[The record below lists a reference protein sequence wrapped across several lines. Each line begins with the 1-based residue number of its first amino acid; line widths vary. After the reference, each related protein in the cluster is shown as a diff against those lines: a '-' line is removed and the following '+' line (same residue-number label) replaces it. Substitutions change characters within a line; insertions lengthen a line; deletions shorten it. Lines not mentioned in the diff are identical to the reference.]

1 MIHHDNRSHAE
12 ELAHHTVAW
21 RELRDIVGH
30 LENDARTF
38 YAHVVVGGVPQR
50 GQDIVEIDAAGAQ
63 TQSHLAG
70 SEGVDALRAA
80 VAGSDTPSSP
90 Y

>member
-1 MIHHDNRSHAE
+1 MIHYDNRSRAE

-21 RELRDIVGH
+21 RELQDIVGY

-38 YAHVVVGGVPQR
+38 DAHVVVGRVTQR
-50 GQDIVEIDAAGAQ
+50 SQDIMEINAAGAQ

-70 SEGVDALRAA
+70 PKGMPGFGPRAQGE
-80 VAGSDTPSSP
+80 VP
-90 Y
+90 